1 LDVESVANATRIGWL
16 VIAVL
21 ACAFSYSI
29 GFQFGYSNGTASA
42 DDRYSRV
49 NDSLRSI
56 ITANE
61 EANAAAHAHASAR
74 TSTASTF

>member
-1 LDVESVANATRIGWL
+1 LDVETVANATRVGWL
-16 VIAVL
+16 VIAIL
-21 ACAFSYSI
+21 ACAFAYSI
-29 GFQFGYSNGTASA
+29 GFQLGYSNGTTSA

-56 ITANE
+56 ILANE
-61 EANAAAHAHASAR
+61 EANAAAQGRTPSR